1 MGHQHHWQSEPPQ
14 GRLSW
19 KKSWDEQY
27 GDEEDM
33 ADNAMSTS
41 SETKVDSMWTRRR
54 QVAVKSQL
62 RMPAPKLHGGG
73 AEEEEGAE

>member
-1 MGHQHHWQSEPPQ
+1 MVSSLFTWS
-14 GRLSW
+14 
-19 KKSWDEQY
+19 KSWDEQY

-41 SETKVDSMWTRRR
+41 SETKVDLMWTRRR